1 VIDEIILADGITFIL
16 LYRKLKNTEKCI
28 LQNNSTPLGG
38 FFAIKMIKLSQLRE
52 KHCPNC
58 RRNYKNTEKTFS
70 PSYADGMWINTY
82 LAEPINI
89 TPRNI
94 TSFSPFTFCI
104 IASIIISENSSTK
117 IHNICTWC
125 SATTS

>member
-1 VIDEIILADGITFIL
+1 MIDEIILADGITFIL

-58 RRNYKNTEKTFS
+58 RRNYKNTEKNIFWTKNQKF
-70 PSYADGMWINTY
+70 PISYLHCALRVT
-82 LAEPINI
+82 AFE
-89 TPRNI
+89 
-94 TSFSPFTFCI
+94 
-104 IASIIISENSSTK
+104 
-117 IHNICTWC
+117 
-125 SATTS
+125 